1 MSTSA
6 TTLTTTATTP
16 TFTPNFYCMIAA
28 SEEPGNEVIGIVC
41 KPIPVAIASST
52 PSTTSTP
59 TADTNRIYKSRARYG
74 AL

>member
-1 MSTSA
+1 MSTSTTTSA
-6 TTLTTTATTP
+6 TTTTP

-41 KPIPVAIASST
+41 KPIPVAVASST